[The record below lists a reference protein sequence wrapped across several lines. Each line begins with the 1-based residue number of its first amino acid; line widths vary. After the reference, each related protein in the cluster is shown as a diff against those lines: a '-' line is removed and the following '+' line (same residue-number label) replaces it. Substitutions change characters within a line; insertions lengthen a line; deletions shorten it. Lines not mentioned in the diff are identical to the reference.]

1 MKFEDFIL
9 QHSGDDLAR
18 LALSR
23 ESHLADVEDWDLALS
38 TLESRR
44 KIRDKVPEWY
54 ALPSLRYPFKLSAEQ
69 CSSTVTARYKASVA
83 FSASGGGRIADLTG
97 GLGVDSWAFSSLF
110 DRVLY
115 NEIQAT
121 LSEASSYNF
130 AVLGA
135 GGITVRSM
143 ELAPGNLT
151 AVLDGFSPDIIF
163 LDPARRALDGRK
175 VFRLEDCTP
184 DVLSLLDEL
193 LAACPL
199 LLLKLSPM
207 ADISLVCKQ
216 LRFVREVHVV
226 ATGGECKELLLLL
239 ERGFSGTPRT
249 ILFEDGATLAVTH
262 SGVGDTVKPP
272 PSYAAESG
280 HGFDG
285 VSLPAKWLFEP
296 GKAMMKAGAYG
307 LPCSYG
313 LTKLEEHTHIY
324 VGDVVPEE
332 LKPFGKMMQIVEWL
346 PLNKKTLKDLGK
358 RYPEAGVTAKNIP
371 FTSEQLKARLG
382 VKDGNRYRIFG
393 LKAVSGNVLIVC
405 CV

>member
-38 TLESRR
+38 TMESRR

-83 FSASGGGRIADLTG
+83 FSASGGGCIADLTG

-115 NEIQAT
+115 NEMQAT

-249 ILFEDGATLAVTH
+249 ILFEDGATLAVPLSGERDTLKPVATH
-262 SGVGDTVKPP
+262 GRDTRI
-272 PSYAAESG
+272 AQ
-280 HGFDG
+280 
-285 VSLPAKWLFEP
+285 WLFEP

-324 VGDVVPEE
+324 VGDVVSEE
-332 LKPFGKMMQIVEWL
+332 LKPFGKTMQIVEWL
-346 PLNKKTLKDLGK
+346 PLNKKTLKDVGK